1 MSAIALLDRRGG
13 CATKKYC
20 EATTVGTDG
29 VVVQSR
35 TIYLNNHPVRSL
47 SMLRDFFDVAA
58 TPPVQ
63 EGQCP
68 TFHFIHTFRPSLKF
82 FQYPLVGLKVF
93 QSSNHTLPDRQFG
106 LPAQRA
112 HFRGIE

>member
-1 MSAIALLDRRGG
+1 LLHSVDGLENTRFNPYLVGAVYESVNELGERYCPSWTGG
-13 CATKKYC
+13 VAVPGRKNC

-29 VVVQSR
+29 VVVQTR
-35 TIYLNNHPVRSL
+35 TKYLNHHPVRSL

-68 TFHFIHTFRPSLKF
+68 VPYFIHTFI
-82 FQYPLVGLKVF
+82 
-93 QSSNHTLPDRQFG
+93 D
-106 LPAQRA
+106 RA
-112 HFRGIE
+112 HITAS

>member
-29 VVVQSR
+29 VVVQTR
-35 TIYLNNHPVRSL
+35 TKYLNNHPVRSL

-68 TFHFIHTFRPSLKF
+68 VSHFIYTFYDRAF
-82 FQYPLVGLKVF
+82 LVECRRSAATTQRQQ
-93 QSSNHTLPDRQFG
+93 QSRCGTCSGTGR
-106 LPAQRA
+106 
-112 HFRGIE
+112 

>member
-29 VVVQSR
+29 VVVQTR
-35 TIYLNNHPVRSL
+35 TKYLNNHPVRSL

-68 TFHFIHTFRPSLKF
+68 VSHFIHTFRPRLQESAGQSLDHSILCGVSF
-82 FQYPLVGLKVF
+82 FSEG
-93 QSSNHTLPDRQFG
+93 HGDDR
-106 LPAQRA
+106 
-112 HFRGIE
+112 HGICG

>member
-68 TFHFIHTFRPSLKF
+68 VSQFIHTFIDRPYKSYF
-82 FQYPLVGLKVF
+82 FTAALASASFRLVRV
-93 QSSNHTLPDRQFG
+93 
-106 LPAQRA
+106 
-112 HFRGIE
+112 